1 MKKICFLLFSFM
13 SVYQCSA
20 QLTVLPVF
28 GDKPIMEDTWFVSK
42 NGDSIQF
49 DNIRFYLSGIQ
60 LEMDDKTVITDSVKA
75 HLVDVFEP
83 NTFQIAFPKV
93 DYKHVK
99 TLRFNIGIDSL
110 TNVSGALNG
119 DLDPQRG
126 MYWAWQSGYINLKIE
141 GKSPQSKNR
150 KNVFQYHIGGYLPPF
165 YALKHVEL
173 PILGIYTEGSSD
185 VGFGMSDVGKTP
197 KSDIK
202 NPKYT
207 EGSLLKIN
215 FSKFF
220 DAIHIASQNSIMM
233 PCKEAVQLADL
244 SVQMF
249 SIQTHEK

>member
-1 MKKICFLLFSFM
+1 MKKIFFLLFSFM

-20 QLTVLPVF
+20 QITVLPVF

-49 DNIRFYLSGIQ
+49 DNIRFYLSDIQ

-93 DYKHVK
+93 DSKHVK

-110 TNVSGALNG
+110 TNVSGALSG

-165 YALKHVEL
+165 YALKHVKL
-173 PILGIYTEGSSD
+173 PILGIYTEGS
-185 VGFGMSDVGKTP
+185 
-197 KSDIK
+197 
-202 NPKYT
+202 
-207 EGSLLKIN
+207 LLKIN
-215 FSKFF
+215 FAKFF

-233 PCKEAVQLADL
+233 PCREAVQLADL

>member
-1 MKKICFLLFSFM
+1 MKKIFFLLFSFM

-28 GDKPIMEDTWFVSK
+28 GNKPIMEDTWFVST

-49 DNIRFYLSGIQ
+49 DNIRFYLSDIQ
-60 LEMDDKTVITDSVKA
+60 LEMDDKTVIADSVKA

-165 YALKHVEL
+165 YALKQVEL
-173 PILGIYTEGSSD
+173 PILGIYTEGS
-185 VGFGMSDVGKTP
+185 
-197 KSDIK
+197 
-202 NPKYT
+202 
-207 EGSLLKIN
+207 LLKIN
-215 FSKFF
+215 FAKFF